1 MSSNCFFSLFYALHQ
16 KSMVSIHHPSF
27 WCLFFSVGLISVLG
41 IVINLPYF
49 LMHAHNCGTVADKET

>member
-1 MSSNCFFSLFYALHQ
+1 
-16 KSMVSIHHPSF
+16 
-27 WCLFFSVGLISVLG
+27 VLG